1 MGIYSINESA
11 SAALKIAQAGILVT
25 SQNVAGTSIEGFS
38 RRSASTVMDALAP
51 NSLMLNGSSF
61 AVEGFTREY
70 SSLIGAQLLNQ
81 QAKSSNS
88 ETLTQYVSTID
99 SVIANKSAGLSS
111 AITDFFNTMGK
122 YAADP
127 TNKAMAAAIT
137 GSANV
142 VAQRMTGITTLV
154 SQLKSDS
161 STGLNDTVRQINTY
175 LPALASVNQQ
185 IIEANSPGNSAPSSD
200 LLDERDRILTNLQKL
215 IGGQS
220 LINSDGTATQLVSGL
235 PLVERSLAN
244 SIGINGD
251 GNSLS
256 VSFKQSNGNIT
267 STQTIQIVDGGQAGA
282 LLTLKNDFIPKLEQR
297 LNTTAIALV
306 KVTNETIVDNSTT
319 PIALFGF
326 KVGSNTFTKFDA
338 SNLTVAVP
346 SFSINSEVDVK
357 NLYDSLGTSAR
368 NESAS
373 ISFKPLSAGQ
383 TLTIAGLT
391 FTAGDSG
398 ANLAQVSSAFAN
410 ISNGNTHIGL
420 NASKKLS
427 SVDGPGYTGGTFTSG
442 PILGWSSDSAANGL
456 VNFTSST
463 VSTNVS
469 NLTAS
474 GTSSAS
480 VLFRDMVAG
489 ETLTIAGLT
498 FTAGSSGAIDDQV
511 SSAFAN
517 ISDGDTDDD
526 LNTSKNLSSVAGLG
540 YTGGTFTSG
549 TAVGWNSGSTANNS
563 VNFTSSDVS
572 ENVSNLTASGTSSAR
587 VAFRSMAA
595 GETLTIAGLTFT
607 AGSSGADIA
616 QVSSAF
622 ASISEGDTD
631 DDLNTSKNLSSVAGP
646 GYTGGTFTNGTAVD
660 WISGSAADGSV
671 NFITVDEKVS
681 NLIARGSLSSNLP
694 KITMKDF
701 PSITMNDFPSITTW
715 SEGYSGYSLFTA
727 NKLIADHFVSIAPAD
742 PLLYYNSGDV
752 LSPKISSVNAN
763 TAQLKSSFFGNVVA
777 DLVTDV
783 GVQVASWRNAK
794 KADDVVLSNL
804 KEQREQ
810 LSGVNLD
817 EEAAN
822 LLRYQQLYS
831 ASTKI
836 LQTGNQMFNTL
847 LAIMN

>member
-11 SAALKIAQAGILVT
+11 SAALRIAQAGILVT
-25 SQNVAGTSIEGFS
+25 SQNVAGTSVEGYS
-38 RRSASTVMDALAP
+38 RRSATTVMDALAP

-88 ETLTQYVSTID
+88 ETLVQYVSTID
-99 SVIANKSAGLSS
+99 SVIADKSAGLSS
-111 AITDFFNTMGK
+111 AITEFFNTMGK

-127 TNKAMAAAIT
+127 TNKALAAAIT

-142 VAQRMTGITTLV
+142 VSQRMTGITTLV

-161 STGLNDTVRQINTY
+161 STGLADTVRQINTY
-175 LPALASVNQQ
+175 LPALAAVNQK
-185 IIEANSPGNSAPSSD
+185 IIKANGPGNTTPSAD

-220 LINSDGTATQLVSGL
+220 LINNDGTATQLVGGL
-235 PLVERSLAN
+235 ALVERGVAN
-244 SIGINGD
+244 VVSVNGD
-251 GNSLS
+251 GNSLA
-256 VSFKQSNGNIT
+256 VNFQQPNGVNN
-267 STQTIQIVDGGQAGA
+267 SSQTIQQSYGGQASA
-282 LLTLKNDFIPKLEQR
+282 LLTLKNEFIPKLEQR
-297 LNTTAIALV
+297 LNATAIALV
-306 KVTNETIVDNSTT
+306 KVANEAIVDSSTS

-338 SNLTVAVP
+338 SNLTIAIP

-357 NLYDSLGTSAR
+357 NLYDSLGTQAQ
-368 NESAS
+368 NENAS
-373 ISFKPLSAGQ
+373 VSFRPLTAGQ
-383 TLTIAGLT
+383 SLTIAGLT
-391 FTAGDSG
+391 FTAGSSG
-398 ANLAQVSSAFAN
+398 ATAAQVSSAFAN
-410 ISNGNTHIGL
+410 ISNGDTNTTL
-420 NASKKLS
+420 NGAPKNLS
-427 SVDGPGYTGGTFTSG
+427 AVAGAGYTGGTFTSG
-442 PILGWSSDSAANGL
+442 QASGWSSGSAVNGL
-456 VNFTSST
+456 INFTSS
-463 VSTNVS
+463 VNSQNVS

-480 VLFRDMVAG
+480 VAFRSMASG

-498 FTAGSSGAIDDQV
+498 FTAGSSGATAAQV

-517 ISDGDTDDD
+517 ISNGDTNTT
-526 LNTSKNLSSVAGLG
+526 LNGAPKNLSAVAGAG

-549 TAVGWNSGSTANNS
+549 QASGWSSGSAVNGLVTFISTTAS
-563 VNFTSSDVS
+563 QG
-572 ENVSNLTASGTSSAR
+572 VSNLTASGS
-587 VAFRSMAA
+587 
-595 GETLTIAGLTFT
+595 
-607 AGSSGADIA
+607 
-616 QVSSAF
+616 
-622 ASISEGDTD
+622 
-631 DDLNTSKNLSSVAGP
+631 
-646 GYTGGTFTNGTAVD
+646 
-660 WISGSAADGSV
+660 
-671 NFITVDEKVS
+671 
-681 NLIARGSLSSNLP
+681 LISNLP
-694 KITMKDF
+694 I
-701 PSITMNDFPSITTW
+701 ITMNDFPEITTW
-715 SEGYSGYSLFTA
+715 KEGYSGYSAFTV
-727 NKLIADHFVSIAPAD
+727 NKLIAENFISVAPTD
-742 PLLYYNSGDV
+742 PLLYYNSGD
-752 LSPKISSVNAN
+752 LLNPKISSINAN
-763 TAQLKSSFFGNVVA
+763 SAQLKSSFLGNLTA

-783 GVQVASWRNAK
+783 GVQVASWKNGK

-804 KEQREQ
+804 KEQRDQ